1 MKDSPNPTG
10 KRVALPVS
18 GMHCAACAARI
29 EKTVSAMPGVNA
41 VSVNLA
47 DESMRL
53 SFDPAAV
60 DLSAVIERVADLGF
74 TATPP
79 PTEAALE
86 LAITGMHCAAC
97 SGRIERVVAA
107 LPGVSKATVNL
118 AAETGKFVFD
128 PDKTTPRDIRRTIRD
143 LGFGSEAL
151 TTTDFFKKKREEA
164 EKNLSRLR
172 RELIPALILAGLL
185 LYVSMGHMLGLPLPA
200 MIDPHHSPAGFALAQ
215 FFLVVPIMWAGR
227 RFYLVGIPSLF
238 RGGPTMDSLVA
249 VGTGA
254 AFLHSLWN
262 LIEILL
268 GVDPAARAMDLYFES
283 AGVLIAMISLGK
295 YLEAGAKYKTSDAIA
310 ALMRLTPDMATLVRD
325 GEHVKIPLDE
335 VVAGDILLVR
345 PGERV
350 PTDGEVV
357 EGLSGVDESMLTG
370 EPLPVT
376 KRPGDP
382 VTGGTL
388 NTTGALVVRA
398 LRVGADTTLS
408 RIVAL
413 VREAQGSKAPIADLA
428 DRVSFYFVPAVMACA
443 VTAALAWYFFGG
455 ATYTFSL
462 RIFTAVLVI
471 ACPCAM
477 GLATPTSI
485 MVGTGRGAR
494 LGILVK
500 SGAALQA
507 AGGLTAMVF
516 DKTGTLTH
524 GRPSLEEVML
534 RAGPATGAALDENA
548 TLALAAS
555 AESLSEHPLA
565 LAVVRAAAERGL
577 RLTRP
582 DAFEAVPGKGV
593 VALIADHKVLAGNQE
608 FLAENGA
615 TGLDEA
621 LAAAAGLADQ
631 GKTPVYLAV
640 DGTFSA
646 VLAVSDQLRP
656 EAAAVVA
663 ELAKRGITVVMLT
676 GDAGRTARAV
686 AHAAGIERV
695 VAGVLPDR
703 KAEEIEKIQ
712 AEGFR
717 AGMVGDGIND
727 APALARADLGV
738 AMGSGIDVA
747 LESCD
752 VVLMRNDLRGVL
764 AALDLSRAVMGNIR
778 QNLFWAFAFN
788 TIGIPVA
795 AGVLHLFGGPTL
807 NPMLAGTAMA
817 LSSFTVVSNALR
829 LRFFTPKGLAAH
841 PPTGSTPRTAPA

>member
-1 MKDSPNPTG
+1 M
-10 KRVALPVS
+10 PVS

-29 EKTVSAMPGVNA
+29 EKVISGMEGVA
-41 VSVNLA
+41 EVSVNLA
-47 DESMRL
+47 DESMHL
-53 SFDPAAV
+53 TFDPDTV
-60 DLSAVIERVADLGF
+60 DLGSVVGRVADLGF

-79 PTEAALE
+79 PSQATLE
-86 LAITGMHCAAC
+86 LAVTGMHCAAC
-97 SGRIERVVAA
+97 SSRIERVVGA
-107 LPGVSKATVNL
+107 LPGVTQASVNL

-128 PDKTTPRDIRRTIRD
+128 PQVTTPRDIRRAIRD
-143 LGFGSEAL
+143 LGFSSESL
-151 TTTDFFKKKREEA
+151 TTTDFFKTRRAEA
-164 EKNLSRLR
+164 ENALHALR
-172 RELIPALILAGLL
+172 RELVPAMVLAGLL
-185 LYVSMGHMLGLPLPA
+185 LYVSMGHMLGLPLPPFL
-200 MIDPHHSPAGFALAQ
+200 DPHHSPAGFALAQ
-215 FFLVVPIMWAGR
+215 FVLVVPIMWAGR
-227 RFYLVGIPSLF
+227 RFYTIGIPSLV
-238 RGGPTMDSLVA
+238 RGAPNMDSLVA

-310 ALMRLTPDMATLVRD
+310 ALMRLAPDRATLVKD
-325 GEHVKIPLDE
+325 GEHIPIPLEE
-335 VVAGDILLVR
+335 VVAGDVLLVR
-345 PGERV
+345 PGDRV
-350 PTDGEVV
+350 PTDAEVL
-357 EGLSGVDESMLTG
+357 EGQSGVDESMLTG

-376 KRPGDP
+376 KRPGDT

-398 LRVGADTTLS
+398 VRVGADTTLS

-443 VTAALAWYFFGG
+443 VAAALAWYLLGG
-455 ATYTFSL
+455 ASYTFSL

-500 SGAALQA
+500 SGAALQ
-507 AGGLTAMVF
+507 GTGELTAMVF

-524 GRPSLEEVML
+524 GRPSLDEV
-534 RAGPATGAALDENA
+534 RFTPGGGGGDENA
-548 TLALAAS
+548 VLALAAS

-565 LAVVRAAAERGL
+565 QAVVREASRRGL
-577 RLTRP
+577 TLRKP
-582 DAFEAVPGKGV
+582 AAFEAVPGKGV
-593 VALIADHKVLAGNQE
+593 VALVGEKKVLAGNRE
-608 FLAENGA
+608 FMTENGV
-615 TGLDEA
+615 TGMDA
-621 LAAAAGLADQ
+621 ADAAAAGLADQ

-640 DGTFSA
+640 DGA
-646 VLAVSDQLRP
+646 CAAIMAIADMLRP
-656 EAAAVVA
+656 ESAAVVA
-663 ELAKRGITVVMLT
+663 ELARRGITVVMLT
-676 GDAGRTARAV
+676 GDAERTARAV
-686 AHAAGIERV
+686 AAATGISRV

-703 KAEEIEKIQ
+703 KSQEIERIQ

-717 AGMVGDGIND
+717 VGMVGDGIND

-747 LESCD
+747 IESCD

-764 AALDLSRAVMGNIR
+764 AALDLSRAVMSNIR

-795 AGVLHLFGGPTL
+795 AGALHLFGGPTL

-817 LSSFTVVSNALR
+817 LSSFTVVTNALR
-829 LRFFTPKGLAAH
+829 LRFFTPREIAL
-841 PPTGSTPRTAPA
+841 PPGTGQSAPA

>member
-1 MKDSPNPTG
+1 M
-10 KRVALPVS
+10 PVS

-29 EKTVSAMPGVNA
+29 EKVVSGMAGVDS

-47 DESMRL
+47 DESMHL
-53 SFDPAAV
+53 AFDPDTV
-60 DLSAVIERVADLGF
+60 DLDAVVSRVADLGF
-74 TATPP
+74 TATAPQSQ
-79 PTEAALE
+79 ASLE
-86 LAITGMHCAAC
+86 LAVTGMHCAAC
-97 SGRIERVVAA
+97 SSRIERVVGAM
-107 LPGVSKATVNL
+107 PGVTQASVNL

-128 PDKTTPRDIRRTIRD
+128 PQTITPRDIRRAIRD
-143 LGFGSEAL
+143 LGFSSESL
-151 TTTDFFKKKREEA
+151 TTTDFFKARRTEA
-164 EKNLSRLR
+164 ENALHALR
-172 RELIPALILAGLL
+172 RELVPAMVLAGLL
-185 LYVSMGHMLGLPLPA
+185 LYVSMGHMLGLPLPPFL
-200 MIDPHHSPAGFALAQ
+200 DPHHSPAGFALAQ
-215 FFLVVPIMWAGR
+215 FVLVVPIMWAGR
-227 RFYLVGIPSLF
+227 RFYTIGIPSLV
-238 RGGPTMDSLVA
+238 RGAPNMDSLVA

-310 ALMRLTPDMATLVRD
+310 ALMRLAPDMATLVKN
-325 GEHVKIPLDE
+325 GEHLPIPLEE
-335 VVAGDILLVR
+335 VVAGDVLLVR
-345 PGERV
+345 PGDRV
-350 PTDGEVV
+350 PTDAAVV
-357 EGLSGVDESMLTG
+357 EGQSGVDESMLTG

-376 KRPGDP
+376 KRPGDT

-388 NTTGALVVRA
+388 NTTGALTVRA
-398 LRVGADTTLS
+398 VRVGADTTLS

-443 VTAALAWYFFGG
+443 VVAALAWYVFGG

-500 SGAALQA
+500 SGAALQG

-524 GRPSLEEVML
+524 GRPSLDEV
-534 RAGPATGAALDENA
+534 RVAPGTGGLDENTA
-548 TLALAAS
+548 LALAAA

-565 LAVVRAAAERGL
+565 QAVLREAARRGL
-577 RLTRP
+577 SLHKP
-582 DAFEAVPGKGV
+582 AAFEAMPGKGV
-593 VALIADHKVLAGNQE
+593 VALVGETKVLAGNRE
-608 FLAENGA
+608 FLAENGV
-615 TGLDEA
+615 TGMDTA
-621 LAAAAGLADQ
+621 DAAAVGLADQ
-631 GKTPVYLAV
+631 GKTPVHLAV
-640 DGTFSA
+640 DGKFA
-646 VLAVSDQLRP
+646 AILAIADKLRP
-656 EAAAVVA
+656 ESPAVVA
-663 ELAKRGITVVMLT
+663 ELARRGIAVVMLT
-676 GDAGRTARAV
+676 GDAERTARAV
-686 AHAAGIERV
+686 AAAAGISRV

-703 KAEEIEKIQ
+703 KSQEIERVQ
-712 AEGFR
+712 AEGYR
-717 AGMVGDGIND
+717 VGMVGDGIND

-747 LESCD
+747 IESCD

-764 AALDLSRAVMGNIR
+764 AALDLSRAVMGNIK

-817 LSSFTVVSNALR
+817 LSSFTVVTNALR
-829 LRFFTPKGLAAH
+829 LRFFTPKELAVPQA
-841 PPTGSTPRTAPA
+841 GSSVVSAT